1 MKVQKD
7 ENKFH
12 EFNAHFKYKD
22 LFNELLKIKTEREKK
37 INTIKNINKPNSN
50 QNANN
55 KLLNTNSIKKI
66 QSRNIEMNNYLNNLK
81 LIENK
86 NETTEIK
93 VNSKVNKTYVNLIKD
108 NKSKASEQNQK
119 LEIFQK
125 IKKKEDIGS
134 RYNSNNNNKNILI
147 NNKNKNN
154 DKISNNNNKLN
165 NSIKKI
171 IKDYK

>member
-37 INTIKNINKPNSN
+37 INTIKNINKANSN

-86 NETTEIK
+86 K
-93 VNSKVNKTYVNLIKD
+93 
-108 NKSKASEQNQK
+108 
-119 LEIFQK
+119 
-125 IKKKEDIGS
+125 
-134 RYNSNNNNKNILI
+134 
-147 NNKNKNN
+147 
-154 DKISNNNNKLN
+154 
-165 NSIKKI
+165 
-171 IKDYK
+171 

>member
-37 INTIKNINKPNSN
+37 INTIKNINKANSN

-108 NKSKASEQNQK
+108 NKSKALEQNQK

-125 IKKKEDIGS
+125 IKKKR
-134 RYNSNNNNKNILI
+134 RYR
-147 NNKNKNN
+147 
-154 DKISNNNNKLN
+154 
-165 NSIKKI
+165 
-171 IKDYK
+171 